1 MKRVLLAW
9 CLSCL
14 LLLTFSAC
22 GRGSAASADDNI
34 VYGQV
39 VKTDE
44 NQNNDRER
52 GLHLWRFV

>member
-1 MKRVLLAW
+1 MKRLLLVG

-14 LLLTFSAC
+14 LLLTLSAC
-22 GRGSAASADDNI
+22 SRSTEASENDNI

-44 NQNNDRER
+44 NQITIESGDYT
-52 GLHLWRFV
+52 